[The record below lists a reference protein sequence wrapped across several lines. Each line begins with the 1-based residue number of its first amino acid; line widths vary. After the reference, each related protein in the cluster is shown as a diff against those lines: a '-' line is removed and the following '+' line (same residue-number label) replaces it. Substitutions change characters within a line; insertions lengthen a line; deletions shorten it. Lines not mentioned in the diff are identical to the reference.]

1 MWHVATFRHMDYD
14 IQVQDYCPDWKKLRD
29 GNYILKYFYKCNYKR
44 SFIQSIKN
52 IKLID
57 KIPKIIVIWIV

>member
-1 MWHVATFRHMDYD
+1 MIYKYKITVR
-14 IQVQDYCPDWKKLRD
+14 IGKKLRD

-57 KIPKIIVIWIV
+57 KIPKIIVI